1 MRRIVLVLADG
12 LRPDAITPTD
22 MPSLDALARSY
33 TMALRASTVRPSRT
47 VAALASLATG
57 VAPET
62 HGLIEPGL
70 GFLKRLPALRPL
82 ARELTRGG
90 ISSTVVA
97 SELLPAERAVL
108 WALTK
113 AAGLSKYRSAGLR
126 GREVARAAQTVA
138 LSQSDSLVFVYLN
151 DCDQAGHA
159 HGWMSPQYRAAAV
172 EVDAAIGVLADL
184 TEHSLLIVMADHGGG
199 GVSTHDHA
207 EPHPINDHIPLIL
220 AGPAVTRHHQLTR
233 PVSLLDIPPTLL
245 WWFGL
250 EVPVCYEGRVLRQ
263 AFTGTPR
270 PLEPAL

>member
-1 MRRIVLVLADG
+1 MRRVVLVLADG

-22 MPSLDALARSY
+22 MPSLDALARRY
-33 TMALRASTVRPSRT
+33 TTALRASTVRPSRT

-57 VAPET
+57 VAPKT

-70 GFLKRLPALRPL
+70 GFLARLPSLRPL

-90 ISSTVVA
+90 VASQVVA
-97 SELLPAERAVL
+97 SELLPSERAVL

-113 AAGLSKYRSAGLR
+113 AAGLGKYRSAGLR
-126 GREVARAAQTVA
+126 AREVARAAQAVA
-138 LSQSDSLVFVYLN
+138 LAQSTGLVFVYLN

-184 TEHSLLIVMADHGGG
+184 TDHALLIVMADHGGG
-199 GVSTHDHA
+199 GVTTHDHA
-207 EPHPINDHIPLIL
+207 EPHPVNDHIPLIL
-220 AGPAVTRHHQLTR
+220 AGPDVTRHHQLTR
-233 PVSLLDIPPTLL
+233 QVSLLDIPPTLL

-250 EVPVCYEGRVLRQ
+250 DVPVCYEGRVLTQ
-263 AFTGTPR
+263 AFTHTGQ
-270 PLEPAL
+270 LEAAV

>member
-1 MRRIVLVLADG
+1 MRRVVLVLADG

-22 MPSLDALARSY
+22 MPSLDSLARTY
-33 TMALRASTVRPSRT
+33 TTALRASTVRPSRT

-57 VAPET
+57 VAPAT

-90 ISSTVVA
+90 IPSQVVA
-97 SELLPAERAVL
+97 SELLPGERAVL

-113 AAGLSKYRSAGLR
+113 AAGLGRYRSAGLR
-126 GREVARAAQTVA
+126 ARDVARSALTVA
-138 LSQSDSLVFVYLN
+138 LRQEDGLVFVYLN

-207 EPHPINDHIPLIL
+207 EPHPANDHIPLVL
-220 AGPAVTRHHQLTR
+220 AGPDVTRRHQLTR
-233 PVSLLDIPPTLL
+233 HISLLDVPPTVL

-250 EVPVCYEGRVLRQ
+250 EVPVTYEGRVLTQ
-263 AFTGTPR
+263 GFTRAAQPV
-270 PLEPAL
+270 ESAV

>member
-1 MRRIVLVLADG
+1 VILVLADG

-22 MPSLDALARSY
+22 MPSLDALARRY
-33 TMALRASTVRPSRT
+33 TTALRASTVRPSRT

-62 HGLIEPGL
+62 HGLIDPGL
-70 GFLKRLPALRPL
+70 GFLARLPGLRPL

-90 ISSTVVA
+90 VASQVVA

-113 AAGLSKYRSAGLR
+113 AAGLGKYRSAGLR
-126 GREVARAAQTVA
+126 AREVARAAQAVA
-138 LSQSDSLVFVYLN
+138 LAQSRGLVFVYLN

-220 AGPAVTRHHQLTR
+220 AGPDVTRRHQLTR
-233 PVSLLDIPPTLL
+233 EASLLDIPPTLL

-250 EVPVCYEGRVLRQ
+250 EVPVCYEGRVLTQ
-263 AFTGTPR
+263 AFTSTAQPVG
-270 PLEPAL
+270 AGAGV